1 MSASTLNVAE
11 VAEFWRVARRLHSIY
26 AELDH
31 TFELGLAPCS
41 DLEQPSDSSEPD
53 AMDRVRCWFDDMD
66 GHIQVWQLRQLLQST
81 SLQNEENL
89 RYLIARHLERRHK
102 TEADKE
108 KLDFLLVQYFAHC
121 APQGISENQLTL
133 EDVARVLEPA
143 LGKAP
148 ESYPEWS
155 AALDEKLQ
163 RMNACNSLEDVQNSG
178 ALLEVRE
185 LKLAVGDEYFQPSFL
200 VAFTRFNFRARRAF
214 FKAMH
219 LDLHAIRSTINQ
231 LEQLGHTT
239 VDCRE
244 AGLTE
249 SESLD
254 QVRHVVHQWK
264 TPFRAPYS
272 GGSSF
277 LQLILLRH
285 ILELSLAQA
294 RAHVAAPAA
303 PLVVD
308 HDPNEFLTAASAGIE
323 SPKVKAQKA
332 PAPPVAIEPPPAMVE
347 TAPLSAAAP
356 VEIPAVAMQSPATV
370 QPSPAPIQEI
380 PPVAIA
386 AAPVASHTIPVSSA
400 PEASGEDD
408 YLTRCVADIT
418 AQLVAVAPKTTPTV
432 SAITLAGCKLLIA
445 TWEAEAFTKP
455 QGEMSLALQRTVAA
469 RTILHVCMDRQR
481 RGEETD
487 LALALDLARQ
497 QTQAM
502 DAQVHMAKE
511 AQDIDAAVN
520 LAATTKRLLSLIE
533 EGEKLLAT

>member
-41 DLEQPSDSSEPD
+41 DLEQPSDSSDPD
-53 AMDRVRCWFDDMD
+53 ALDRIRHWFDDMD

-89 RYLIARHLERRHK
+89 RYLIARHLERQHK

-143 LGKAP
+143 LGEAP
-148 ESYPEWS
+148 HSYPEWS

-185 LKLAVGDEYFQPSFL
+185 LKLAVGDEYFQPSYL

-294 RAHVAAPAA
+294 RTHAAPGAA

-308 HDPNEFLTAASAGIE
+308 HDPNDFLPAAEAGIE
-323 SPKVKAQKA
+323 SPKVNVQAA
-332 PAPPVAIEPPPAMVE
+332 PVATKAPPAMVE
-347 TAPLSAAAP
+347 TVAEAAAAAP
-356 VEIPAVAMQSPATV
+356 VEIPAVAMQTPAIIP
-370 QPSPAPIQEI
+370 QGAAPMQQI

-386 AAPVASHTIPVSSA
+386 TAPAAAQAGPVSSA
-400 PEASGEDD
+400 PEAFAEDD

-418 AQLVAVAPKTTPTV
+418 AQLVAVTPKTTPTV

-502 DAQVHMAKE
+502 DAQVHLAKE

-520 LAATTKRLLSLIE
+520 LAATTKRLQSLIE

>member
-31 TFELGLAPCS
+31 TFELSLAPCRE
-41 DLEQPSDSSEPD
+41 LEDASDSAEPE
-53 AMDRVRCWFDDMD
+53 AMERVRQWFDGMD

-89 RYLIARHLERRHK
+89 RYLIARHLERPHK

-133 EDVARVLEPA
+133 DEVARVLEPA
-143 LGKAP
+143 LGKVP
-148 ESYPEWS
+148 DSYPDWS
-155 AALDEKLQ
+155 TALDDKLQ
-163 RMNACNSLEDVQNSG
+163 RMNASNSLEEVQNSG

-185 LKLAVGDEYFQPSFL
+185 LKLAVGDEYFQPGLL

-239 VDCRE
+239 IDCRE

-285 ILELSLAQA
+285 ILQHTLEQACAHAQKPPA
-294 RAHVAAPAA
+294 ANPAQPAPAIAPAQPEAAPAPHIA
-303 PLVVD
+303 IKEQTVV
-308 HDPNEFLTAASAGIE
+308 
-323 SPKVKAQKA
+323 V
-332 PAPPVAIEPPPAMVE
+332 
-347 TAPLSAAAP
+347 
-356 VEIPAVAMQSPATV
+356 PAVSAEEV
-370 QPSPAPIQEI
+370 PSGPQVAP
-380 PPVAIA
+380 
-386 AAPVASHTIPVSSA
+386 
-400 PEASGEDD
+400 EDD
-408 YLTRCVADIT
+408 YLSRCVADIIE
-418 AQLVAVAPKTTPTV
+418 QLVAVAPKSTPSV
-432 SAITLAGCKLLIA
+432 SAITLAGSKLLIA
-445 TWEAEAFTKP
+445 TWEAEAFTNP

-469 RTILHVCMDRQR
+469 RTILHVCMERQR

-487 LALALDLARQ
+487 LPLALDLARG
-497 QTQAM
+497 
-502 DAQVHMAKE
+502 QVKIMEDQVNIAKE
-511 AQDIDAAVN
+511 AKNIDAAVN
-520 LAATTKRLLSLIE
+520 LAATTKRLHSLIE
-533 EGEKLLAT
+533 EGGKLLVK

>member
-1 MSASTLNVAE
+1 E
-11 VAEFWRVARRLHSIY
+11 
-26 AELDH
+26 
-31 TFELGLAPCS
+31 
-41 DLEQPSDSSEPD
+41 
-53 AMDRVRCWFDDMD
+53 
-66 GHIQVWQLRQLLQST
+66 RQ
-81 SLQNEENL
+81 
-89 RYLIARHLERRHK
+89 HK

-133 EDVARVLEPA
+133 DDVARVLEPA
-143 LGKAP
+143 LGKVP
-148 ESYPEWS
+148 QGYPEW
-155 AALDEKLQ
+155 AGALDEKLQ
-163 RMNACNSLEDVQNSG
+163 RMNACNSLEEVQNSG

-185 LKLAVGDEYFQPSFL
+185 LKLAVGDEYFQPGFL

-219 LDLHAIRSTINQ
+219 LDLHAIRSSINQ

-239 VDCRE
+239 LDCRE

-285 ILELSLAQA
+285 ILEHTLEQA
-294 RAHVAAPAA
+294 GTQAKRAADSV
-303 PLVVD
+303 VVD
-308 HDPNEFLTAASAGIE
+308 HDPQDFLEAAQAGMVAEQQPAQPVREVPIAGEPEIVEPAAIMETVVAQDHELAANFAEGAEAPVSAVQPI
-323 SPKVKAQKA
+323 S
-332 PAPPVAIEPPPAMVE
+332 PVAIKQNTVPAAV
-347 TAPLSAAAP
+347 P
-356 VEIPAVAMQSPATV
+356 VANG
-370 QPSPAPIQEI
+370 PAPE
-380 PPVAIA
+380 
-386 AAPVASHTIPVSSA
+386 
-400 PEASGEDD
+400 EDD
-408 YLTRCVADIT
+408 YLSRCVADI
-418 AQLVAVAPKTTPTV
+418 AKQLVTVAPKTTPSV

-502 DAQVHMAKE
+502 DVQVNLAKE

-520 LAATTKRLLSLIE
+520 LAATTKRLQSLIE
-533 EGEKLLAT
+533 EGERLLVK